1 MCKLKHLPK
10 TSKEYSLLS
19 MVTRSREGEAEHD
32 SQIVLDAI
40 WNSSKIG
47 LCPCD
52 PQTGRILKVNNTLC
66 SFFWQSAEDL
76 LSRSLPELFHPDDRA
91 AYQDLSDPHRSNELD
106 NGRMLQQ
113 FLRSDGGTV
122 SGDLVV
128 NCTRKEPFLI

>member
-19 MVTRSREGEAEHD
+19 MFTRSCEGEAERD

-47 LCPCD
+47 LCLCD
-52 PQTGRILKVNNTLC
+52 PQTGRILKVNNTLR

-91 AYQDLSDPHRSNELD
+91 AYQDLSDPLRSNELD
-106 NGRMLQQ
+106 NGRILQQ
-113 FLRSDGGTV
+113 FLRSDGGTI
-122 SGDLVV
+122 SRDLVV